1 MQKLPRGY
9 YAVQSDFENA
19 PKDTFV
25 FRGVTYAVEEGV
37 NLFATPH
44 DADKAAT
51 EVPEV
56 VLDGLEYASFD
67 APVVLFSVGKHS
79 IDRFKFSASRYWLGE
94 KAGVN
99 PNLPAET
106 LMDPPELNP
115 ARSGSEEGES
125 LLRGGYDYGTMYVDL
140 PVSKLVLDGFA
151 CLNARFC
158 DGRSADGQDTEIVF
172 RNIVQVTPCGKT
184 LYYFSP
190 QRTFER
196 EVRWENVRLQ
206 NFDDLQYGGLFVGC
220 NRGATRLTFDNL
232 CYDTT
237 EQLFGFTDMTASY
250 GNVAMNVENTYFT
263 IRNSYFRRAEGENGI
278 RTSTM
283 GAGDHALHLLI
294 ERSTFVDASRKGEAV
309 LRPHLE
315 NDKCTVTV
323 RDCAFVET
331 RSENACTIQ
340 YAGVVD
346 GILMENCDFDGYAS
360 PVDVAPAVPTDAPD
374 KIENRDADWESGTE
388 DSHVVMAE
396 GSADFSA
403 MDAMY
408 ADKKAYYCDQHTH
421 TACGG
426 TSDGTYPMKDWVAK
440 MDELKTDFAI
450 VVDHRQM
457 RGFFLPEWDTD
468 RFVYGT
474 EPGGGITDLKAC
486 NTASSA
492 YSSFHYNMLFP
503 HEYGLAMVL
512 ANFPEFKFKGD
523 ELTGKFGYPK
533 FTKERFDEL
542 VAYIHKIGG
551 MMVHPHPATL
561 MASSD
566 PLDYY
571 FGERTYLETL
581 YYTPA
586 SHASFRNYALWCKI
600 LALGKHMLAAGGT
613 DAHGTPHS
621 SVVSTFYCPERTGK
635 AAFDCM
641 KSGDYAVGD
650 FGMKMCVDG
659 NPMGSENV
667 YRDGMT
673 LTLRLDD
680 HFAPHMKENTA
691 YELRV
696 YSDQGLVYASRFNGK
711 EAQAVAIKTKK
722 RKFYRAEVYDV
733 THDVRVGIG
742 NPVWLDKT
750 EEVAQP

>member
-19 PKDTFV
+19 SKDTFV
-25 FRGVTYAVEEGV
+25 FRGVTYAVEQGV
-37 NLFATPH
+37 NLFGTPH
-44 DADKAAT
+44 DADAAAA

-56 VLDGLEYASFD
+56 VLEGLDYASFD
-67 APVVLFSVGKHS
+67 APVLLFSTGRHN
-79 IDRFKFSASRYWLGE
+79 IDRFRFSASRYWLGE

-99 PNLPAET
+99 PNLPAEALT
-106 LMDPPELNP
+106 ETPVLNP
-115 ARSGSEEGES
+115 ERSGTEEGES
-125 LLRGGYDYGTMYVDL
+125 VLKGGYDYGTMYVNV

-158 DGRSADGQDTEIVF
+158 DSRSAEGTDSEIIF

-190 QRTFER
+190 QRTFLR
-196 EVRWENVRLQ
+196 DVLLENVRLQ
-206 NFDDLQYGGLFVGC
+206 DFDDLQYGGLFMGVNG
-220 NRGATRLTFDNL
+220 GVSRLTIDNL

-237 EQLFGFTDMTASY
+237 EQLFGFTDMSASY
-250 GNVAMNVENTYFT
+250 SNVASNCDETVFT
-263 IRNSYFRRAEGENGI
+263 IKNSYFRNMGGENGI
-278 RTSTM
+278 RTNCQN
-283 GAGDHALHLLI
+283 AGEHAMHLVV
-294 ERSTFVDASRKGEAV
+294 EASTFLDASRKGQPV
-309 LRPHLE
+309 FRPHLP
-315 NDKCTVTV
+315 NAKSTVTI
-323 RDCAFVET
+323 RDCAFIDT
-331 RSENACTIQ
+331 RSNACAIQ

-346 GILMENCDFDGYAS
+346 GILIENCDFEGFAT
-360 PVDVAPAVPTDAPD
+360 PVMAAPEIPTEAPD
-374 KIENRDADWESGTE
+374 RIENRDADWESGTE
-388 DSHVVMAE
+388 DSHTVLAE

-403 MDAMY
+403 MDALY
-408 ADKKAYYCDQHTH
+408 EGKKAYYCDQHTH

-440 MDELKTDFAI
+440 MDALGVDFAI

-486 NTASSA
+486 NTASSV

-542 VAYIHKIGG
+542 VAFIHKIGG

-581 YYTPA
+581 YGTPA
-586 SHASFRNYALWCKI
+586 SHASFRNHALWCKI

-613 DAHGTPHS
+613 DAHGTPHG

-635 AAFDCM
+635 ACFDCM

-659 NPMGSENV
+659 APMGSENV
-667 YRDGMT
+667 YREGMT

-680 HFAPHMKENTA
+680 YFAPHMKENTV
-691 YELRV
+691 YELRI
-696 YSDQGLVYASRFNGK
+696 YSDEGLVYASRFNGK
-711 EAQAVAIKTKK
+711 EPQAVAIKAQK
-722 RKFYRAEVYDV
+722 RRFYRAEVYDI
-733 THDVRVGIG
+733 THGVRVGVG
-742 NPVWLDKT
+742 NPVWLDKAPET
-750 EEVAQP
+750 AEQ